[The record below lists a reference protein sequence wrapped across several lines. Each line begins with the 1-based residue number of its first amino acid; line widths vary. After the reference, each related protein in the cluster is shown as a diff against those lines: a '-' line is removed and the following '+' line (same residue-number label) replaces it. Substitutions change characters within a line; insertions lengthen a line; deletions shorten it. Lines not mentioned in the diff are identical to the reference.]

1 VKDPLTGGQLRE
13 FLAKLDPRP
22 QTIGLVISHS
32 GIDDGAWSVIRR
44 AANSKTV
51 VVFARKHID
60 AILSNLVDPGGFFDE
75 ELRTVYDYVFE
86 RRQEQ

>member
-1 VKDPLTGGQLRE
+1 
-13 FLAKLDPRP
+13 
-22 QTIGLVISHS
+22 
-32 GIDDGAWSVIRR
+32 
-44 AANSKTV
+44 V